1 MPHGRVQEK
10 GWARGRT
17 ADVLRKLGIDDPII
31 HHACARRLA
40 IKAFGATCSRTRSHA
55 LRTKRSLQVNNQ
67 NANKMKP
74 CLRWE
79 ETPSWPDVL
88 RFSSDE
94 TASANR
100 HRS

>member
-40 IKAFGATCSRTRSHA
+40 IKAFGATCSRTNLMPSGQNA
-55 LRTKRSLQVNNQ
+55 PLQVNNQ
-67 NANKMKP
+67 NAIKNY
-74 CLRWE
+74 
-79 ETPSWPDVL
+79 
-88 RFSSDE
+88 
-94 TASANR
+94 
-100 HRS
+100 

>member
-40 IKAFGATCSRTRSHA
+40 IKAFGATCLPVVGPDLMPSGQNA
-55 LRTKRSLQVNNQ
+55 PLQVNNQ
-67 NANKMKP
+67 NAMFK
-74 CLRWE
+74 
-79 ETPSWPDVL
+79 
-88 RFSSDE
+88 
-94 TASANR
+94 
-100 HRS
+100 